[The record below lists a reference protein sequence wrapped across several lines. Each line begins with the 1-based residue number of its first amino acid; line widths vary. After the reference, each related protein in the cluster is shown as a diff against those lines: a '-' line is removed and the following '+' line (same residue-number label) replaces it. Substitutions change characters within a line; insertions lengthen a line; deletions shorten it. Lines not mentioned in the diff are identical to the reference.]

1 MKRVVSMNKEKGGLI
16 KKKTPIMRPAV
27 TVTKKQDADFGF
39 DVPVKKETKK
49 SATTP
54 AVAPVKKSAQP
65 LVSVDQLN
73 VGTKVKTKS
82 VKVPEIIHTELGLL
96 GSFTDESKTYV
107 ILQKLI
113 DSYVEHELTD
123 RQQRQFKFMVDAFN
137 QEQ

>member
-1 MKRVVSMNKEKGGLI
+1 MNKEKGGLI
-16 KKKTPIMRPAV
+16 KKKAPIMRPAV

-39 DVPVKKETKK
+39 DVPVKKDTKK
-49 SATTP
+49 AATT
-54 AVAPVKKSAQP
+54 AVAPVKKSAKS

-82 VKVPEIIHTELGLL
+82 VKVPEIIHTELGLI

-123 RQQRQFKFMVDAFN
+123 RQQRQFKFMVDAFH
-137 QEQ
+137 EEK